1 MNTQPQLNRIA
12 AEWLAA
18 RRVIYGALVEWGAS
32 ANEAEARAE
41 AIIARLAAHD
51 PPILLE
57 MQEAEGVVCHV
68 CSERSPD
75 CSDCGG
81 VPVCRQCSRE
91 LEAVT

>member
-1 MNTQPQLNRIA
+1 MATQQQLNRIA

-18 RRVIYGALVEWGAS
+18 RDVIAGCLVDIT
-32 ANEAEARAE
+32 ANPQHRAE

-57 MQEAEGVVCHV
+57 MQEAEGPVCHV

-81 VPVCRQCSRE
+81 VPVCRQCCE
-91 LEAVT
+91 LEAT